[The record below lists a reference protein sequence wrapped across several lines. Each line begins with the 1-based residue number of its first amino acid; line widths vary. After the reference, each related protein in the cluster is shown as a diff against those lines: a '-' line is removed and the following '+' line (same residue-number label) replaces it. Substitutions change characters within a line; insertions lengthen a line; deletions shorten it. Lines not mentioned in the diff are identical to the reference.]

1 MSDALQIYRFTVRCD
16 RDTNAAIEKA
26 AKAVGLSPTS
36 FVQRHFDGIVTTT
49 EPEPETASKQA
60 PPSVSRRDIERAQA
74 LGLSVGEMRVLD
86 SIALAADRDGNA
98 EIGVGSIA
106 TATCLTEGSVRNI
119 LSKLAARNMI
129 RRIGK
134 PGFRRTTIYH
144 VEAVLR

>member
-26 AKAVGLSPTS
+26 AKAAGLSPTS
-36 FVQRHFDGIVTTT
+36 FVQRHFDGIVVAADSPATQ
-49 EPEPETASKQA
+49 EPTPA
-60 PPSVSRRDIERAQA
+60 SVSRRDIERARD

-86 SIALAADRDGNA
+86 AIALAADRDGNA

-106 TATCLTEGSVRNI
+106 TATALTEGSVRNI

-144 VEAVLR
+144 VEAARR